1 MRCPYCSSAD
11 TKVTDSRDTDD
22 GASIRR
28 RRQCLSCGRRFTTY
42 ETVEQAPLRVI
53 KKDGTRE
60 VFNRNKLRSGL
71 IRACEKRNITSEQIE
86 NIVDVVERKVRS
98 DLGQEVSTEM
108 IGNIVMEELRKL
120 DQVAYV
126 RFASVY
132 REFKD
137 IGSFMSELEALM
149 KSSKAKSADS
159 DTAAEFV
166 GRYHNERKSL
176 PAIALTTDSSIL
188 TAVGND
194 YDFDRVFSR
203 QVSGLGVSGDLLW
216 AISTSGNSKNV
227 NEALKTARSKGLK
240 TIGFTGHEGGLM
252 KSLCDVAIV
261 VPADVTARIQ
271 EMHILCAHIICQIID
286 DMEW

>member
-1 MRCPYCSSAD
+1 MIPNDLILKYFEEHENVLNKTKMLAPVIEEAAALCAHTLQSGNKILVCGNGGSA
-11 TKVTDSRDTDD
+11 
-22 GASIRR
+22 
-28 RRQCLSCGRRFTTY
+28 
-42 ETVEQAPLRVI
+42 
-53 KKDGTRE
+53 
-60 VFNRNKLRSGL
+60 
-71 IRACEKRNITSEQIE
+71 
-86 NIVDVVERKVRS
+86 
-98 DLGQEVSTEM
+98 
-108 IGNIVMEELRKL
+108 
-120 DQVAYV
+120 
-126 RFASVY
+126 
-132 REFKD
+132 
-137 IGSFMSELEALM
+137 
-149 KSSKAKSADS
+149 ADS
-159 DTAAEFV
+159 QHIAAEFV

>member
-1 MRCPYCSSAD
+1 MIPNDLILKCFEEHENVLNKTKMLAPVIEEAAALCAHTLQSGNKILVCGNGGSA
-11 TKVTDSRDTDD
+11 
-22 GASIRR
+22 
-28 RRQCLSCGRRFTTY
+28 
-42 ETVEQAPLRVI
+42 
-53 KKDGTRE
+53 
-60 VFNRNKLRSGL
+60 
-71 IRACEKRNITSEQIE
+71 
-86 NIVDVVERKVRS
+86 
-98 DLGQEVSTEM
+98 
-108 IGNIVMEELRKL
+108 
-120 DQVAYV
+120 
-126 RFASVY
+126 
-132 REFKD
+132 
-137 IGSFMSELEALM
+137 
-149 KSSKAKSADS
+149 ADS
-159 DTAAEFV
+159 QHIAAEFV

-176 PAIALTTDSSIL
+176 PAIAVTTDSSIL
-188 TAVGND
+188 TAVGYD
-194 YDFDRVFSR
+194 YDFDLVFSR